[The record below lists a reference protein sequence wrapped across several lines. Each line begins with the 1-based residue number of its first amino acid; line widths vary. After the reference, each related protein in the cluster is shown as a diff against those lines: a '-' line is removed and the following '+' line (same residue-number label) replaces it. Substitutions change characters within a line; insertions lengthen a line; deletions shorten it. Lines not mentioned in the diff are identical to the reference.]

1 MVLQKQLVPIALG
14 AGVDTKTDRKKVAV
28 GSLLTL
34 ENAVIKN
41 SQSFAKRDGYRALDN
56 RKLGETALG
65 AGQQCAVFND
75 ELLQFNNDRLYSY
88 SPTNER
94 WVDKGT
100 CMSVVA
106 KTEQRHAATYYREA
120 IAESAINGSNAIYV
134 FGVTP
139 TVVSN
144 GEVHIT
150 VFDEANG
157 VSILEDYTLIADA
170 GGTSSVTVRAFG
182 KYFYV
187 FYATIGDIYIKV
199 IRINASDPTKI
210 DAPVT
215 IASDYDYVSFSVI
228 DVLLVDNAR
237 FMVVYTALD
246 MVGTK
251 AVWVD
256 GDCVVGTG
264 TYAPKLITS
273 EGSGTIAIFQGASN
287 LVYVC
292 YYDGGLAVM
301 RCVIVTSAG
310 VVSVVP
316 FTIAVS
322 TVDTAITGVTGVAT
336 ATGAKVFIHV
346 YTNILENIL
355 DRVDVADVS
364 TSGTITNAT
373 TLQRTVG
380 LWTKAFTY
388 PDPSGVD
395 QVYVGV
401 IHGSSVQAC
410 YFIIRSDGLIVA
422 RYQYALAPS
431 PQFVGMRL
439 SVWSESDGKLCFP
452 VSSKQRLI
460 GEGGS
465 FYSLTS
471 FSKASIDFNSGST
484 YRTAQLGKN
493 LHIAGGFLS
502 MYDGQSVV
510 EHGFHLYPEFY
521 SITDGGVGSMSD
533 GTYRYVAV
541 WEWTDN
547 AAQRHVSAPSI
558 PMSVVVNGGGSSQ
571 GVNVKVLSL
580 ALTAKKSP
588 RSNVVL
594 SIYRTEA
601 SGAVFYR
608 VTSLISPTYNDP
620 TAAHIDFTDR
630 LSDAQLIA
638 NEILYTTGGELDNW
652 PAPACTEVRVFKNR
666 LWLAGLESEN
676 DVWFSKEHRTDVP
689 VEFAADLKK
698 TVDPTGSGGVRGLFQ
713 LDDKLLAFRAEN
725 YLYTFG
731 DGPNNTG
738 QGGDFAE
745 FIEVTSDVGC
755 DNPHSLVAMPDG
767 VAMQTG
773 KGIYKV
779 PSTSL
784 TAQYFGAAVAAFN
797 ALRVTSAVL
806 VSTANQIRFTT
817 DTGALLVFDYF
828 EGQWATFTNREAF
841 GAVSWRTQY
850 ATLSDNGRIYVETA
864 GYYKD
869 DGAPVRVRIE
879 TGWISMAGLGGFK
892 RVYQLGIIG
901 EYKTPHTLKI
911 SVAYDYD
918 DSYTQIDFFDP
929 EEMLGVSTYGD
940 DPTYGGSD
948 VYGGEPIGFRFDLD
962 LEQQKC
968 EAIKFLIE
976 ETTTVATEGTQ
987 EAFTIAAISLYIGV
1001 KQGPA
1006 KRRQALKIGED

>member
-1 MVLQKQLVPIALG
+1 MPLQKQLVPIALG

-65 AGQQCAVFND
+65 AGKQCAVFND

-94 WVDKGT
+94 WVDKGA

-106 KTEQRHAATYYREA
+106 KTEQRHAATYYSEVVV
-120 IAESAINGSNAIYV
+120 ESAINGSNAIYV
-134 FGVTP
+134 WGVTP
-139 TVVSN
+139 TVASN
-144 GEVHIT
+144 GEVHIS

-157 VSILEDYTLIADA
+157 VSILDDYTLIADA
-170 GGTSSVTVRAFG
+170 GGTSSVTVKSFG
-182 KYFYV
+182 NYFYV
-187 FYATIGDIYIKV
+187 FYATLSDVYIKV

-210 DAPVT
+210 DAAVT
-215 IASDYDYVSFSVI
+215 IAADYDYVNTTPI
-228 DVLLVDNAR
+228 DVLLVDSVR
-237 FMVVYTALD
+237 FMVVYTVVSTGGA
-246 MVGTK
+246 K
-251 AVWVD
+251 AAWVD

-264 TYAPKLITS
+264 AYAPKLITT
-273 EGSGTIAIFQGASN
+273 EGREECISIFQGASN
-287 LVYVC
+287 LVYIC
-292 YYDGGLAVM
+292 YPDAAVTAV
-301 RCVIVTSAG
+301 RCVIVTTAG
-310 VVSVVP
+310 IVSVAP
-316 FTIAVS
+316 FTLAAIAVGDG
-322 TVDTAITGVTGVAT
+322 VKNVTGIAT
-336 ATGAKVFIHV
+336 ATGAKIFTHV
-346 YTNILENIL
+346 YPDL
-355 DRVDVADVS
+355 DGLRDRINVADVS

-373 TLQRTVG
+373 TMQRTAG

-388 PDPSGVD
+388 PDPSGAD

-401 IHGSSVQAC
+401 VHGSSVQGC
-410 YFIIRSDGLIVA
+410 YFVVRSDGLIVA
-422 RYQYALAPS
+422 RYQYALAPN
-431 PQFVGMRL
+431 PQGVGARL
-439 SVWSESDGKLCFP
+439 NVWSERDGKFCFP
-452 VSSKQRLI
+452 VASKQRLF
-460 GEGGS
+460 GENGS
-465 FYSLTS
+465 FFSLTS
-471 FSKASIDFNSGST
+471 FSKASIDFNSDSA

-493 LHIAGGFLS
+493 LHITGGFLS

-521 SITDGGVGSMSD
+521 TITDGAVGFMSD

-547 AAQRHVSAPSI
+547 SAQRHVSAPSI

-571 GVNVKVLSL
+571 GVTVKVNSL
-580 ALTAKKSP
+580 ALTAKRSP
-588 RSNVVL
+588 RSNVIL

-608 VTSLISPTYNDP
+608 VTSLASPTYNDP
-620 TAAHIDFTDR
+620 TAVHVDYVDTH
-630 LSDAQLIA
+630 SDVQLIA

-689 VEFAADLKK
+689 VEFAADLLK

-828 EGQWATFTNREAF
+828 EGQWSTFTNREAF

-879 TGWISMAGLGGFK
+879 TGWISLAGLGGFK

-929 EEMLGVSTYGD
+929 EEMLGVTTYGD

-948 VYGGEPIGFRFDLD
+948 VYGGESIGYRFDLD

-1001 KQGPA
+1001 KQGPV